1 MTDALDISP
10 YVKPEADG
18 THGMD
23 VAVEGISCG
32 ACIGRIECAVKSL
45 PGVTEARVNYS
56 NRRLHVAWSDALDEP
71 ARIFDALRENGYRGH
86 PFVPLRAEEEEAAE
100 TRMLTRCLAVAGF
113 AAMNVML
120 LSVSVWSGNVTD
132 ITPETRDFFHWAS
145 ALIALPAAAYAGR
158 PFFSSAWAALR
169 AGTLN
174 MNVPIS
180 LGVILALGMS
190 VVETAN
196 HAEHAYF
203 DSALMLLFFLLVG
216 RALEH
221 AMRRKTRATA
231 GNLAALR
238 ADTAHRFD
246 DDELVNVLAA
256 SLRAGDRVLVKPG
269 ERVPADGEVINGTS
283 EIDES
288 LITGETARRVIKAG
302 AKVYAGS
309 LNYSGTLTMRVT
321 AAGGTALIDEI
332 EKLLEKASS
341 ARSRTRRLADRAA
354 QVYSPVVHVT
364 AALTF
369 IGWWLSGLS
378 VHDSI
383 IIAIAVLI
391 ITCPCALALAIPAV
405 QVVASGALFKRG
417 IILNAGDA
425 IERLAEA
432 DTVVFDKTGTLTLPE
447 PRVVNAAEV
456 EADLLKAASRLAQSS
471 RHPLAVALAKE
482 NASTLP
488 FDGAVEEPG
497 QGVRAVVDGVE
508 MRLGSAVFCDVS
520 PRVQPTPF
528 VPAKAGTQNC
538 QTQPPGLAPWAPA
551 FTGAS
556 GGAGTS
562 HIYFRYGDR
571 TAAFAIAQSLRPDA
585 IETVAALRHLGFDLH
600 ILSGD
605 RNEAVAPVAEALGIA
620 QWRGGLNPAEKIAV
634 IEHLKEQGRR
644 VLMVGDGLNDAPS
657 LAAAHVSL
665 SPISA
670 ADVTQAQA
678 DAVFLGERLAPVLD
692 AVTLSRRAR
701 RLMVENLWLAVI
713 YNLIAVPIAIAGLV
727 TPLIAAAAMS
737 GSSLLVT
744 LNALRANAK
753 TTKSDGTTNSDQSRE
768 SGGPEESKYGSP
780 LSRGRTEAGS
790 PAETSLT

>member
-1 MTDALDISP
+1 
-10 YVKPEADG
+10 
-18 THGMD
+18 MD
-23 VAVEGISCG
+23 VAVEGITCG
-32 ACIGRIECAVKSL
+32 ACIARIEHAVKSL
-45 PGVTEARVNYS
+45 PGVTEARVNYT

-71 ARIFDALRENGYRGH
+71 ARIFDTLRANGYRGH

-100 TRMLTRCLAVAGF
+100 TRRLTRCLAVAGF

-145 ALIALPAAAYAGR
+145 ALIALPAGAYAGQ
-158 PFFSSAWAALR
+158 PFFTSAWAALR

-238 ADTAHRFD
+238 ADTAHRFTG
-246 DDELVNVLAA
+246 DELVNVLAA
-256 SLRAGDRVLVKPG
+256 ALKAGDRILVKPG

-283 EIDES
+283 EIDDS
-288 LITGETARRVIKAG
+288 LITGETARRAIKAG

-309 LNYSGTLTMRVT
+309 LNFSGTLTLRVT
-321 AAGGTALIDEI
+321 AAGGNSLIDEI
-332 EKLLEKASS
+332 EKLLEKAAS
-341 ARSRTRRLADRAA
+341 AKSRTRRLADEAA
-354 QVYSPVVHVT
+354 RIYAPVVHVT

-369 IGWWLSGLS
+369 AGWWLAGLS
-378 VHDSI
+378 LHDSI

-432 DTVVFDKTGTLTLPE
+432 DTIVFDKTGTLTLPE
-447 PRVVNAAEV
+447 PRVVNAAEID
-456 EADLLKAASRLAQSS
+456 ADLLTAASRLAQSS
-471 RHPLAVALAKE
+471 RHPLAMALAKE
-482 NASTLP
+482 AVSTAP
-488 FDGAVEEPG
+488 FDGATEEPG
-497 QGVRAVVDGVE
+497 QGVRAVVDGAE
-508 MRLGSAVFCDVS
+508 MRLGSAAFCRVPSGVS
-520 PRVQPTPF
+520 
-528 VPAKAGTQNC
+528 GE
-538 QTQPPGLAPWAPA
+538 
-551 FTGAS
+551 
-556 GGAGTS
+556 GTS
-562 HIYFRYGDR
+562 HIYFRHGER
-571 TAAFAIAQSLRPDA
+571 TANFAIAQSLRPDA
-585 IETVAALRHLGFDLH
+585 VATVQALRDLGFDLR

-605 RNEAVAPVAEALGIA
+605 RREAVAPVAETLGIQ
-620 QWRGGLNPAEKIAV
+620 QWRAGVNPAEKIAV
-634 IEHLKEQGRR
+634 IDTLKNEGRR

-670 ADVTQAQA
+670 ADVTQAHA
-678 DAVFLGERLAPVLD
+678 DAVFLGERLVGVLD
-692 AVTLSRRAR
+692 AVTISRRAR

-713 YNLIAVPIAIAGLV
+713 YNFIAVPVAIAGLV

-744 LNALRANAK
+744 LNALRANVKDA
-753 TTKSDGTTNSDQSRE
+753 GADQSAV
-768 SGGPEESKYGSP
+768 SP
-780 LSRGRTEAGS
+780 LASENPAAGVAPSRGRTENVGL
-790 PAETSLT
+790 PAETRMT